1 MRTNAGIQWK
11 QNRVQMK
18 RPSMIP
24 TGHGLI
30 QQVGL
35 EHFQHFPTR
44 NGNFAINALWLDTLI
59 KGCAAAKKYL
69 TSLKITTISVDVPLC
84 ADVAVFIIFVSLC
97 VLKYEST
104 KATTVISSG
113 VQPYWIG
120 DLDTIIMKNPELYTS
135 HGGFHEN
142 RKSLSQQLEPPYT
155 TQVFVFTVWDGLIR
169 YWWKFQD

>member
-1 MRTNAGIQWK
+1 MNEDKCWNTVKTEQSPDEKTINDTNRTRAHSTSWS
-11 QNRVQMK
+11 R
-18 RPSMIP
+18 
-24 TGHGLI
+24 T
-30 QQVGL
+30 
-35 EHFQHFPTR
+35 FPTFSYQKWKLR
-44 NGNFAINALWLDTLI
+44 YQCSVIGHIDQRL
-59 KGCAAAKKYL
+59 CCCQKYL
-69 TSLKITTISVDVPLC
+69 TSLKITTISADVPLC

-142 RKSLSQQLEPPYT
+142 RKSLSQQLEPSYT

-169 YWWKFQD
+169 YW